1 MSSSSIISSKAASS
15 ELSLA
20 LSLKKTSLLEL
31 VISYLDESGQVF
43 AARELEKESGIS
55 SSSSTSSTHPTS
67 SSSLRLKVCKAI
79 ESRDIPLARTELSLA
94 SELINLN
101 PCINFYLVI
110 QHAINL
116 SKEGKQCLAFDT
128 LSTLVPYLSTIP
140 HSHPYHRQFE
150 ECCGLLV
157 RKDGEIIDT
166 QFEVLLSSK
175 KCHETAALVSC
186 MILKEE
192 LAKGNKSSTVEQL
205 QLETLLKEAMLHL
218 SRQDEI
224 KENEIERLF
233 EERKDS
239 DSSTALTVDEY
250 ILQTSVTQ
258 GVFLL
263 RSAIKKS
270 FL

>member
-1 MSSSSIISSKAASS
+1 MSNSKAASSSSNKAASS

-31 VISYLDESGQVF
+31 VISYLDESGQVS
-43 AARELEKESGIS
+43 AAKELEKESEI
-55 SSSSTSSTHPTS
+55 SSSSTSSS

-79 ESRDIPLARTELSLA
+79 ESRNIPLARTELSLA

-101 PCINFYLVI
+101 PLINFYLTI

-128 LSTLVPYLSTIP
+128 LSTLVPYLSAIP
-140 HSHPYHRQFE
+140 HSHPYRRQFE

-157 RKDGEIIDT
+157 RKDGEIVDT
-166 QFEVLLSSK
+166 KKELLLSNK

-192 LAKGNKSSTVEQL
+192 VAEGNKGSTVAQL
-205 QLETLLKEAMLHL
+205 QLETLLKEAILHL
-218 SRQDEI
+218 SQQDRI
-224 KENEIERLF
+224 KEIETKRLF
-233 EERKDS
+233 EEGKDN
-239 DSSTALTVDEY
+239 DSATALTVDEY
-250 ILQTSVTQ
+250 ILQTSVNP
-258 GVFLL
+258 GLFLI

-270 FL
+270 FI